1 MFGVF
6 KRNQDGT
13 EELVARSGDWLKA
26 HDYAD
31 SLNEDRNGP
40 DGATYQVKEVE
51 NASNAAI
58 VQD

>member
-6 KRNQDGT
+6 KRNPDGT

-31 SLNEDRNGP
+31 SLNEDWDDP
-40 DGATYQVKEVE
+40 DGATYLVKEVE
-51 NASNAAI
+51 NGSNAAI

>member
-1 MFGVF
+1 MFGIF
-6 KRNQDGT
+6 KRNPDGT

-31 SLNEDRNGP
+31 SLNEERNDP
-40 DGATYQVKEVE
+40 DGTTYLVKEVE
-51 NASNAAI
+51 NGSNAAI